1 MRAIRALRY
10 GGPETLTEQA
20 IEALEPAADQVR
32 IRVEAAGVNFLDIYH
47 RTGLYPT
54 QEPVRL
60 GVEGAG
66 VIEALGSAVKDL
78 KVGARVAWSDVPGSY
93 ATHVCAPAARL
104 VPVPDGVSLETAS
117 AAMLQGMTAH
127 YLSHDT
133 YPLKAGDTCLVHAA
147 AGGVGL
153 LLCQIAK
160 RCGARVIGTVSN
172 EAKAK
177 LARGAGAEHVIDY
190 AKHDFAIELRK
201 ITGGPGV
208 QVVYDSV
215 GKDTWERSLQ
225 CLAPRGMLVL
235 FGQASGP
242 VPAFDPSLLAKGGS
256 LFLTRASLFHYV
268 ASRDDLLRRSSAVLS
283 WVARGEL
290 SIRIE
295 RTLPLRSAAEAHEL
309 LASRQTTGKLI
320 LVPEAS

>member
-10 GGPETLTEQA
+10 GGPETLTEQT
-20 IEALEPAADQVR
+20 IETPEPAADQVR

-66 VIEALGSAVKDL
+66 VIEAVGTAVKDL

-104 VPVPDGVSLETAS
+104 VAVPEGVTSQTA
-117 AAMLQGMTAH
+117 AAVMLQGMTAH

-133 YPLKAGDTCLVHAA
+133 FALKAGDTCLVHAA

-160 RCGARVIGTVSN
+160 RRGARVIGTVSS

-177 LARGAGAEHVIDY
+177 LAKEAGADHVINY
-190 AKHDFAIELRK
+190 AKQDFAAELRT

-242 VPAFDPSLLAKGGS
+242 VPAFDPALLAKGGS

-268 ASRDDLLRRSSAVLS
+268 AAREDLLRRSSDVLS
-283 WVARGEL
+283 WVASGEL
-290 SIRIE
+290 AVRIE
-295 RTLPLRSAAEAHEL
+295 RTLPLRAAAEAHTL
-309 LASRQTTGKLI
+309 LESRQTTGKLI

>member
-10 GGPETLTEQA
+10 GGPETLTEQT
-20 IEALEPAADQVR
+20 IETPEPAADQVR

-66 VIEALGSAVKDL
+66 VIEAVGSAVKDL

-104 VPVPDGVSLETAS
+104 VAVPDGVTSQTA
-117 AAMLQGMTAH
+117 AAVMLQGMTAH

-133 YPLKAGDTCLVHAA
+133 YALKAGDTCLVHAA

-160 RCGARVIGTVSN
+160 RRGARVIGTVSS

-177 LARGAGAEHVIDY
+177 LAKEAGADHVINY
-190 AKHDFAIELRK
+190 AKQDFATELRTF
-201 ITGGPGV
+201 TGGPGV

-235 FGQASGP
+235 FGQASGV
-242 VPAFDPSLLAKGGS
+242 VPAFDPALLAKGGS

-268 ASRDDLLRRSSAVLS
+268 AAREDLLRRSSDVLS
-283 WVARGEL
+283 WVAGGEL
-290 SIRIE
+290 AVRIE
-295 RTLPLRSAAEAHEL
+295 RALPLRAAAEAHAL
-309 LASRQTTGKLI
+309 LESRQTTGKLI
-320 LVPEAS
+320 LVPEAG

>member
-10 GGPETLTEQA
+10 GGPDTLTEQT
-20 IEALEPAADQVR
+20 IETPEPAADQVR

-66 VIEALGSAVKDL
+66 VVEAIGSAVKDL

-104 VPVPDGVSLETAS
+104 VAVPDGVTSHTA
-117 AAMLQGMTAH
+117 AAVMLQGMTAH

-133 YPLKAGDTCLVHAA
+133 YALKAGDTCLVHAA

-160 RCGARVIGTVSN
+160 RRGARVIGTVSS

-177 LARGAGAEHVIDY
+177 LAKEAGADHVINY
-190 AKHDFAIELRK
+190 AKQDFATELRT

-242 VPAFDPSLLAKGGS
+242 VPAFDPALLAKGGS

-268 ASRDDLLRRSSAVLS
+268 AAREDLLRRSSDVLS
-283 WVARGEL
+283 WVAGGEL
-290 SIRIE
+290 AVRIE
-295 RTLPLRSAAEAHEL
+295 RTLPLRAAAEAHTL
-309 LASRQTTGKLI
+309 LESRQTTGKLI